1 MTKVFM
7 QEHMLYAVYLAPR
20 GNDRLMMLGEQ
31 ISHRHLSVNDK
42 LIGIVGDA
50 GSGKSSLI
58 KGMFPGLTLSNDDDG
73 VSPAKIMQI
82 RDPLGSMQDSATF
95 HMDMRF
101 QTAFTQMHEIVTFVR
116 TALLKRRR
124 LIIEHFDLLYPH
136 LDMNAE
142 ILVGIGDEILIAR
155 PSIFGPVPQAI
166 YEIVYPSARYRK
178 MAHTAEDLTMLVI
191 MKEYGRPRNWETQ
204 DVRRGFVMTFNN
216 SPDVSEADIT
226 DLENRVK
233 NKISQNLPVSY
244 LNEEFIKIG
253 EDHIKCAGPRIH
265 VKSTGEVENF
275 RLMKE
280 IIYDNMNGEYLLVGL
295 VGPEVNTGESGSGAL
310 KHLHSLHKL

>member
-1 MTKVFM
+1 MKKIYM

-58 KGMFPGLTLSNDDDG
+58 KGMFPGLELSNDDDG

-82 RDPLGSMQDSATF
+82 RDPLGSMQDAATF

-116 TALLKRRR
+116 TALLKKRR

-142 ILVGIGDEILIAR
+142 ILVGIGDEIQIVR
-155 PSIFGPVPQAI
+155 PTIFGPEPQDI
-166 YEIVYPSARYRK
+166 YDIVYPSARYRK
-178 MAHTAEDLTMLVI
+178 MAHTAEDVTMLVI

-204 DVRRGFVMTFNN
+204 DVRRGIVMNFRNN
-216 SPDVSEADIT
+216 PDVSKAELL

-233 NKISQNLPVSY
+233 SYIDKDLPVAY
-244 LNEEFIKIG
+244 LNDEYIKIG
-253 EDHIKCAGPRIH
+253 DDHIKCAGPRIH

-275 RLMKE
+275 RLHKE
-280 IIYDNMNGEYLLVGL
+280 IIYDPMSGDYLLVGL
-295 VGPEVNTGESGSGAL
+295 VGPQVKEGESVKMSS
-310 KHLHSLHKL
+310 LHSLISL